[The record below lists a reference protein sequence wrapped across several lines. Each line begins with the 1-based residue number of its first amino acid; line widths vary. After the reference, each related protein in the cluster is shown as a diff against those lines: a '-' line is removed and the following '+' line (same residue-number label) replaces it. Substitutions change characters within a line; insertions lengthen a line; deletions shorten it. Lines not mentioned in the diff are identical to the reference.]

1 MHRVKASRF
10 NAAGT
15 TISVIGSAPPR
26 VVRYRLRNVHSRI
39 APCLVHMPGVKVGER
54 NMKGRQ
60 VMVAPFDY
68 VRAALV
74 PTAESAEEVEARL
87 DAAKRKAK
95 GRFR

>member
-1 MHRVKASRF
+1 
-10 NAAGT
+10 
-15 TISVIGSAPPR
+15 
-26 VVRYRLRNVHSRI
+26 
-39 APCLVHMPGVKVGER
+39 MPGVKVGER

>member
-1 MHRVKASRF
+1 
-10 NAAGT
+10 
-15 TISVIGSAPPR
+15 
-26 VVRYRLRNVHSRI
+26 
-39 APCLVHMPGVKVGER
+39 MPGVKVGER

-74 PTAESAEEVEARL
+74 PTASAEEVEARL

-95 GRFR
+95 GGLGR